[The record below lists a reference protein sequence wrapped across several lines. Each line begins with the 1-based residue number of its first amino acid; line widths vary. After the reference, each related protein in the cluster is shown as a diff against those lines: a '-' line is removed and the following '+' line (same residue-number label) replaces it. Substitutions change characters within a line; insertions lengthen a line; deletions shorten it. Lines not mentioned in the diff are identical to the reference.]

1 MEIIEIKEGI
11 KLHYIKKENFK
22 TDCAFVTLTIPLK
35 RENSTKNALLAYM
48 MMRGT
53 NKYTDQ
59 YILNKV
65 LDNAYGSNI
74 SVSFDKVGDNV
85 SLRFNL
91 ETIANEYALNG
102 ENILKEAMGILF
114 EIVFNPLM
122 VNGAL
127 SKDFIDIE
135 KKHLLKIIRAEKDNK
150 DSYAYKR
157 CMKETFGENGFG
169 VNLYGYEEDIDD
181 LVGLMSEL
189 TVLVGTTKATL
200 PSRRIIFENINKI
213 NI

>member
-135 KKHLLKIIRAEKDNK
+135 KKHLLKFQKVRQFWQNQCCFQI
-150 DSYAYKR
+150 
-157 CMKETFGENGFG
+157 
-169 VNLYGYEEDIDD
+169 V
-181 LVGLMSEL
+181 
-189 TVLVGTTKATL
+189 
-200 PSRRIIFENINKI
+200 
-213 NI
+213 

>member
-114 EIVFNPLM
+114 EIVLE
-122 VNGAL
+122 
-127 SKDFIDIE
+127 I
-135 KKHLLKIIRAEKDNK
+135 
-150 DSYAYKR
+150 
-157 CMKETFGENGFG
+157 
-169 VNLYGYEEDIDD
+169 
-181 LVGLMSEL
+181 
-189 TVLVGTTKATL
+189 
-200 PSRRIIFENINKI
+200 
-213 NI
+213 

>member
-102 ENILKEAMGILF
+102 ENILKEAMGKK
-114 EIVFNPLM
+114 
-122 VNGAL
+122 A
-127 SKDFIDIE
+127 FI
-135 KKHLLKIIRAEKDNK
+135 KN
-150 DSYAYKR
+150 YK
-157 CMKETFGENGFG
+157 
-169 VNLYGYEEDIDD
+169 
-181 LVGLMSEL
+181 
-189 TVLVGTTKATL
+189 
-200 PSRRIIFENINKI
+200 SRKG
-213 NI
+213 